1 MKFMII
7 ASLAVAA
14 PLAFAAG
21 TQADHSFYRNIAE
34 GGMAEVDLGKLAEQK
49 STDPKVKD
57 FAQMMVKDHSAA
69 NEKLESLASSKHIAL
84 PKTLDASHEATKTK
98 LEGMS
103 GSNFDKSYVESQLK
117 AHEKTVNL
125 LQKEISS
132 GQDADAK
139 AFAQSVLPTIKEHLQ
154 AVRTL
159 ASEQGVRSASR

>member
-1 MKFMII
+1 MKFVI
-7 ASLAVAA
+7 LATLTAAA
-14 PLAFAAG
+14 PLAFAAD
-21 TQADHSFYRNIAE
+21 TASDTSFYRNIAE
-34 GGMAEVDLGKLAEQK
+34 GGMAEVDLGKLAQQK
-49 STDPKVKD
+49 STDSKVKD

-69 NEKLESLASSKHIAL
+69 NEKLESLASSKHIPL

-103 GSNFDKSYVESQLK
+103 GANFDKSYVESQLK

-125 LQKEISS
+125 LEKEISS

-154 AVRTL
+154 AVRAL

>member
-1 MKFMII
+1 MKFVI
-7 ASLAVAA
+7 LATLTAAA
-14 PLAFAAG
+14 PLAFAAD
-21 TQADHSFYRNIAE
+21 TASDTSFYRNLAE

-49 STDPKVKD
+49 STDSKVKD

-69 NEKLESLASSKHIAL
+69 NEKLESLASSKHIPL

-103 GSNFDKSYVESQLK
+103 GANFDKSYVESQLK

-125 LQKEISS
+125 LEKEISS